1 MRGTNC
7 ISNIASQIRD
17 FGCLG
22 MLSIGVARC
31 AVVGLS
37 GLRGGSSEPVVD
49 VGGTG
54 KETLDLVERRRN
66 VAGIERV
73 PAVKSHGASK
83 KTRLASWT
91 DAQEAIDG
99 LYWMSSADLLFAAR
113 PSYRGHFAYERINPA
128 FELQLGVSSDDISDL
143 DIFDCMSAD
152 DARSVCE
159 ALGMGLAEGTGVRIR
174 QRLALGGRPRA
185 METTVTPIVDPA
197 LGGMVRLIGSHRELR
212 DGSIHQACAG
222 DISVDLLS
230 IQEGIQQRIA
240 SDLHDSTCQ
249 HLIAASLTLMR
260 IRSSLGDASSAERL
274 CDDID
279 ASIDEALRELRAF
292 AYLLHPRNLEGEGLK
307 AAIERYAEGFS
318 ARTSLRVAFDIV
330 PDVDRLPYE
339 TKRSLLRVVQEALT
353 NVFRHAKATEVTI
366 VVDVADGRF
375 RLTISDNG
383 RGLPDPRRRGTKAAS
398 IGVGIPAMRAR
409 LHGIGGTLEIQ
420 SNPAASHSGA
430 VLFAMFPL
438 RPAANRRNRRR
449 NVAVVGTCAGTQST
463 KEH

>member
-1 MRGTNC
+1 MKPHGE
-7 ISNIASQIRD
+7 SNR
-17 FGCLG
+17 
-22 MLSIGVARC
+22 
-31 AVVGLS
+31 
-37 GLRGGSSEPVVD
+37 
-49 VGGTG
+49 
-54 KETLDLVERRRN
+54 
-66 VAGIERV
+66 
-73 PAVKSHGASK
+73 
-83 KTRLASWT
+83 TRLSSWT
-91 DAQEAIDG
+91 GSQEAIDG
-99 LYWMSSADLLFAAR
+99 LYWRSSADLLFAAR
-113 PSYRGHFAYERINPA
+113 PSCGGHFAYERINPA
-128 FELQLGVSSDDISDL
+128 FELQLGISSENVRDL

-159 ALGMGLAEGTGVRIR
+159 ALGMGLAEGTGVTIR

-185 METTVTPIVDPA
+185 METTVTPIMDPA

-212 DGSIHQACAG
+212 DGAFQQACG
-222 DISVDLLS
+222 GGFDTSLDLLS

-249 HLIAASLTLMR
+249 HLIAASLTLIR
-260 IRSSLGDASSAERL
+260 IRSSLNDASSAERL

-307 AAIERYAEGFS
+307 EAIERYAEGFS
-318 ARTSLRVAFDIV
+318 ARTSLRVASDIV

-366 VVDVADGRF
+366 VVDVVDSLF
-375 RLTISDNG
+375 RLTIRDNG
-383 RGLPDPRRRGTKAAS
+383 RGLPDPGRSGTKVAS

-409 LHGIGGTLEIQ
+409 LHAIGGTLEIQ

-430 VLFAMFPL
+430 VLCAVFPL
-438 RPAANRRNRRR
+438 CLAANKRNRRR
-449 NVAVVGTCAGTQST
+449 TAVVMRAYAGTQST

>member
-1 MRGTNC
+1 MK
-7 ISNIASQIRD
+7 SN
-17 FGCLG
+17 
-22 MLSIGVARC
+22 
-31 AVVGLS
+31 
-37 GLRGGSSEPVVD
+37 
-49 VGGTG
+49 
-54 KETLDLVERRRN
+54 
-66 VAGIERV
+66 
-73 PAVKSHGASK
+73 GASK
-83 KTRLASWT
+83 RTRLGSWT
-91 DAQEAIDG
+91 GSQEAVDG

-128 FELQLGVSSDDISDL
+128 FELQLGVSSEGVRDL

-159 ALGMGLAEGTGVRIR
+159 ALGMGLAEGTSVRIR

-185 METTVTPIVDPA
+185 METTVTPVMDPA
-197 LGGMVRLIGSHRELR
+197 SGGMVRLIGSHRELR
-212 DGSIHQACAG
+212 DGPFQQACG
-222 DISVDLLS
+222 GGFDVSVDLLS

-260 IRSSLGDASSAERL
+260 IRSSLGDAPSAARL

-366 VVDVADGRF
+366 VVDVADNQF
-375 RLTISDNG
+375 RLMIRDNG
-383 RGLPDPRRRGTKAAS
+383 RGLPDTGRRGTKAAS
-398 IGVGIPAMRAR
+398 VGVGIPAMRAR
-409 LHGIGGTLEIQ
+409 LHEIGGTLEIQ
-420 SNPAASHSGA
+420 SNPAASQPGA
-430 VLFAMFPL
+430 ILCAMFPL
-438 RPAANRRNRRR
+438 RLAVNRRNRRR
-449 NVAVVGTCAGTQST
+449 NVAIVRTYAGTQST